1 MKIRL
6 SPRLDV
12 NHPGKLFKFRRK
24 NMKTLIRLFLI
35 FGAILISSPS
45 FAFTDLCNLGNEVLS
60 QTTAQ
65 TNEYFQENLSN
76 RRVGGK
82 GTVYDVEEV
91 AGGFNKECFVTV
103 RCGDAVFVEV
113 LTKCIGSVGDLKVGQ
128 PISFTGTCIDFE
140 KAYYQNSD
148 KRHVNFKIDKPVLRY

>member
-1 MKIRL
+1 
-6 SPRLDV
+6 
-12 NHPGKLFKFRRK
+12 
-24 NMKTLIRLFLI
+24 MKTLIRLLLI

-45 FAFTDLCNLGNEVLS
+45 FAFTDLCSIGNEVLS

-65 TNEYFQENLSN
+65 TNEYFQDNLSN
-76 RRVGGK
+76 RRVEGK
-82 GTVYDVEEV
+82 GVVYDVEEV

-103 RCGDAVFVEV
+103 RCGDDVFAEV

-140 KAYYQNSD
+140 KDYYQNSN
-148 KRHVNFKIDKPVLRY
+148 KRYVNFKVTKPVLRY